1 MVISIQ
7 ADKYLERQLRQECGG
22 HRIQRVPPTERKG
35 RVHTSTVT
43 VAVLD
48 DTIQET
54 QINET
59 DIEIQWFSGTGA
71 GGQFKNK
78 TMNTCR
84 MTHTPTGISVVCGTR
99 SRKSSYAGARQELED
114 RIRALTSTNHSLRV
128 NTTRKSMVGSGMRGD
143 KVKTYRFQDDIV
155 THHKTGKSASVRK
168 VMKGY
173 FELLW

>member
-1 MVISIQ
+1 MVISVQ
-7 ADKYLERQLRQECGG
+7 ADKHLERQLRQECGG
-22 HRIQRVPPTERKG
+22 HRIQRIPPTERKG
-35 RVHTSTVT
+35 RIHTSTVT
-43 VAVLD
+43 VAVLN

-54 QINET
+54 QINES

-84 MTHTPTGISVVCGTR
+84 LIHIPTGITSVCGTR
-99 SRKSSYAGARQELED
+99 SRDSSYKGALKELEQ
-114 RIRALTSTNHSLRV
+114 RIQNHFRNESIGQIA
-128 NTTRKSMVGSGMRGD
+128 TKRKTMVGSGMRGD
-143 KVKTYRFQDDIV
+143 KIKTYRFQDDIV